1 MTAEEFT
8 NMIFQK
14 IDINNDGKNLG
25 FVGIGR
31 GSSGRKDLTIQLKD
45 DWFR

>member
-31 GSSGRKDLTIQLKD
+31 DSSGSKDLNMQLKD

>member
-14 IDINNDGKNLG
+14 IDVNNDGKNLG
-25 FVGIGR
+25 FVGIGSD
-31 GSSGRKDLTIQLKD
+31 SSARRDLKMQLKD
-45 DWFR
+45 WLV